1 MVEDV
6 TALSPT
12 ERFRIA
18 MDLFQTGV
26 DMMRQNL
33 GREDPDATEQ
43 QIEERLRAWLRHR
56 PGAEFG
62 DCEGRPGAW
71 PRRRR

>member
-1 MVEDV
+1 MEEL
-6 TALSPT
+6 TALSPA

-26 DMMRQNL
+26 DLMRQNL
-33 GREDPDATEQ
+33 KRQHPHATED
-43 QIEERLRAWLRHR
+43 QIEELLRAWLRHR

-62 DCEGRPGAW
+62 DSEGRPGAW
-71 PRRRR
+71 PRKRR

>member
-1 MVEDV
+1 MEDV
-6 TALSPT
+6 AALSPG

-18 MDLFQTGV
+18 MDLFQAGV
-26 DMMRQNL
+26 EMKRQNL
-33 GREDPDATEQ
+33 KREDPHATEE
-43 QIEERLRAWLRHR
+43 QIEERLLAWLRHR

>member
-1 MVEDV
+1 MDDV
-6 TALSPT
+6 TALSPA

-18 MDLFQTGV
+18 MDLFQAGV

-33 GREDPDATEQ
+33 KREDPHATEE
-43 QIEERLRAWLRHR
+43 QIEERLRAWLGHR

-62 DCEGRPGAW
+62 DSAGRPGEW
-71 PRRRR
+71 PRKRR

>member
-1 MVEDV
+1 MMEDV
-6 TALSPT
+6 TALSPV
-12 ERFRIA
+12 ERFRVA
-18 MDLFQTGV
+18 LDLFQTGV
-26 DMMRQNL
+26 DLMRQNL
-33 GREDPDATEQ
+33 EREYPQATEE

-62 DCEGRPGAW
+62 DCDGRPGAW

>member
-1 MVEDV
+1 MEDT
-6 TALSPT
+6 TALSPA

-33 GREDPDATEQ
+33 KREDPDASDE

-62 DCEGRPGAW
+62 DCEGRPGEW